1 MLKISELLSTRHIF
15 SKPKI
20 DEKIQ
25 PHPKWDTKTKAAI
38 VILWGLLIYPQLDPD
53 LKEHAT
59 SRITYDRFQSF
70 FMEYLE
76 EEEECHKVL
85 QLLNQHDY
93 IRLED
98 QQISPGTGLYIS
110 VDAAKMYSLF
120 RSSVLARKLFK
131 ELDFPQ
137 T

>member
-1 MLKISELLSTRHIF
+1 MSKISELLSTRHIF

-20 DEKIQ
+20 DEQIQ

-53 LKEHAT
+53 LKEKAT
-59 SRITYDRFQSF
+59 SFIPAGKFQTF
-70 FMEYLE
+70 FLEYLDDE
-76 EEEECHKVL
+76 QECIQIL
-85 QLLNQHDY
+85 NRLNQYDY
-93 IRLED
+93 IRFNN
-98 QQISPGTGLYIS
+98 QQISPGTGLYSS

-131 ELDFPQ
+131 EMDFPR